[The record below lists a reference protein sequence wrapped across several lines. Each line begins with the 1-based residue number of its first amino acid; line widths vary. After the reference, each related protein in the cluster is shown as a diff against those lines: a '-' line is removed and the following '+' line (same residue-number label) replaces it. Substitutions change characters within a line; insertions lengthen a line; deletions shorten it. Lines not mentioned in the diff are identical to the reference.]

1 MDLGIVTYPAIL
13 VICWLVGYGVKQIEG
28 LDNKWI
34 PVIVGVVGAVV
45 GTVGYFTGVVP
56 AQNYLDAIVI
66 GIVSGE
72 ASTGVHQVYKQLT
85 AEG

>member
-1 MDLGIVTYPAIL
+1 MDLGIVAYPAIL

-28 LDNKWI
+28 LNNKWI
-34 PVIVGVVGAVV
+34 PVIVGVVGAAIGV
-45 GTVGYFTGVVP
+45 VGYFTGVVP

>member
-34 PVIVGVVGAVV
+34 PVIVGVVGAAI
-45 GTVGYFTGVVP
+45 GAVGYFTGVVP

>member
-1 MDLGIVTYPAIL
+1 MDLGIMTYPAIL
-13 VICWLVGYGVKQIEG
+13 VICWLVGYGLKQVNS

-34 PVIVGVVGAVV
+34 PVIVGVVGAAV
-45 GTVGYFTGVVP
+45 GVVGYFTGVVL

-85 AEG
+85 EG

>member
-1 MDLGIVTYPAIL
+1 MDLGIVTCPAIL

-34 PVIVGVVGAVV
+34 PVIVGVVGAAI
-45 GTVGYFTGVVP
+45 GAVGYFTGVVP
-56 AQNYLDAIVI
+56 AQNYLEAIVI

-72 ASTGVHQVYKQLT
+72 ASTGVHQIYKQFT

>member
-34 PVIVGVVGAVV
+34 PVIVGIVGAVI
-45 GTVGYFTGVVP
+45 GAVGYFTGVVP
-56 AQNYLDAIVI
+56 AQNCLDAIVI

-85 AEG
+85 AEE

>member
-34 PVIVGVVGAVV
+34 PVIVGIVGAVI
-45 GTVGYFTGVVP
+45 GAVGYFTGVVP

-85 AEG
+85 TEE

>member
-1 MDLGIVTYPAIL
+1 MELGIATFPAI
-13 VICWLVGYGVKQIEG
+13 VVVCWMIGYGFKQSSVN
-28 LDNKWI
+28 DKWI
-34 PVIVGVVGAVV
+34 PLIVGVTGALVGAI
-45 GTVGYFTGVVP
+45 GYATGVVP

-85 AEG
+85 KEV

>member
-1 MDLGIVTYPAIL
+1 MELGIVAFPAI
-13 VICWLVGYGVKQIEG
+13 VVVCWMVGYGFKQSKVN
-28 LDNKWI
+28 DKWI
-34 PVIVGVVGAVV
+34 PLIVGVTGALVGAI
-45 GTVGYFTGVVP
+45 GYATGVVP

-85 AEG
+85 REE

>member
-13 VICWLVGYGVKQIEG
+13 VICWLVGYGVKQIED
-28 LDNKWI
+28 LDNRWI
-34 PVIVGVVGAVV
+34 PVIVGVVGAVI
-45 GTVGYFTGVVP
+45 GAVGYFTGVVP

-85 AEG
+85 AEE